1 MHWFT
6 LIVSGIM
13 EVGCIISLKYAEGFT
28 KFPPLITYTLFGFLS
43 AFLFSTSLKFIPLG
57 MAFLIWV
64 GIATI
69 GIILFESLLLNKHYS
84 LFDFLFMLLI
94 VIGITGLK
102 LFQTK

>member
-1 MHWFT
+1 MHW
-6 LIVSGIM
+6 LILILSGIM
-13 EVGCIISLKYAEGFT
+13 EVGCIISLKSAAGFT
-28 KFPPLITYTLFGFLS
+28 KFTPIITYTLFGFLS

-69 GIILFESLLLNKHYS
+69 GIILYESLLLNKHYS

-102 LFQTK
+102 FFQTK